1 MACSRRETIHRAA
14 RHGLGALA
22 FAFVEPE
29 QAAHWVQE
37 YYDIIKSS
45 ECVPIGH
52 SVNPNVAIVSG
63 MSVHAN
69 EQEAIDRGL
78 DGFKFFGYSL
88 GYYALYGQHYP
99 GRSDV
104 WRKFLEVKD
113 DMEDNAGRGGI
124 GTPDQVRDH
133 LERYERAGID
143 QVIFVQQGGNNKH
156 EHICESLELFGK
168 ELLPAFKVR
177 DEAREHEKANELAP
191 FIAAAMARKPA
202 RKPLADA
209 EIPLVEAYGRQKGID
224 VGVSKTETMSD
235 RGGGIVIPR
244 ADPHRRNSLAEG

>member
-1 MACSRRETIHRAA
+1 
-14 RHGLGALA
+14 L
-22 FAFVEPE
+22 
-29 QAAHWVQE
+29 
-37 YYDIIKSS
+37 
-45 ECVPIGH
+45 
-52 SVNPNVAIVSG
+52 VNPNVAIVSG

-88 GYYALYGQHYP
+88 GYYALYGQHCP

-177 DEAREHEKANELAP
+177 DEVRERQKADELAP
-191 FIAAAMARKPA
+191 YIAAAMARKPA
-202 RKPLADA
+202 RKKLADS

-224 VGVSKTETMSD
+224 VGVAKTETMSD

-244 ADPHRRNSLAEG
+244 ADPHRRNSLAES